1 MTVDLNLPAFGLD
14 CREWLVATEAEGLV
28 VEQTDGAPIVAVLST
43 AIVVGSELVSARAVL
58 TLALLDDDDAHEF
71 GPSADI
77 GDFSDHLEARD
88 AGGEVSRQPGA
99 HGTGAQD
106 IGAQDTGTQGIC
118 VLDALWSDGY
128 ARFAVP
134 APGGEL
140 AVVAEFTSAPDPS
153 AELIDRFYD
162 LVTSFRWAA

>member
-28 VEQTDGAPIVAVLST
+28 IEPTDGAPIVAVLST
-43 AIVVGSELVSARAVL
+43 AVVVGLDLMSARAVL
-58 TLALLDDDDAHEF
+58 SLALLDGEDPHD
-71 GPSADI
+71 S
-77 GDFSDHLEARD
+77 DFSDADLLD
-88 AGGEVSRQPGA
+88 ADLDDDDVH
-99 HGTGAQD
+99 HGVAAQD
-106 IGAQDTGTQGIC
+106 IC
-118 VLDALWSDGY
+118 VLEAQWSDGY

-140 AVVAEFTSAPDPS
+140 AIVAEFSSAPNPS

>member
-28 VEQTDGAPIVAVLST
+28 VEQTDDAPIVAVLST
-43 AIVVGSELVSARAVL
+43 AVVVGHDLMSARAVL
-58 TLALLDDDDAHEF
+58 SLALLDGDDPHDTHFPDVDVLDADRGHEGRGSNDDAAHAAAGRTDNHEVI
-71 GPSADI
+71 A
-77 GDFSDHLEARD
+77 
-88 AGGEVSRQPGA
+88 
-99 HGTGAQD
+99 AQD
-106 IGAQDTGTQGIC
+106 IC
-118 VLDALWSDGY
+118 VLEAQWSDGY

-140 AVVAEFTSAPDPS
+140 AIVAEFSSAPNPS
-153 AELIDRFYD
+153 AELVDRFYD

>member
-28 VEQTDGAPIVAVLST
+28 AEQTDGAPIVAVLST
-43 AIVVGSELVSARAVL
+43 AVVIGNELVSARAVL
-58 TLALLDDDDAHEF
+58 SLALLDDEDHHGLAPQDDNYDHHDLRHE
-71 GPSADI
+71 ADGVVR
-77 GDFSDHLEARD
+77 GDISHD
-88 AGGEVSRQPGA
+88 A
-99 HGTGAQD
+99 
-106 IGAQDTGTQGIC
+106 GTQGIC
-118 VLDALWSDGY
+118 VLDAQWSEGY

-140 AVVAEFTSAPDPS
+140 AVVAEFSSAPDPS
-153 AELIDRFYD
+153 PELIDRFYD